1 MNIADFK
8 ASLSSC
14 NYEQIKFINDRLD
27 KYLNQLF
34 LPKIQQEILKQ
45 QVKRELE
52 ARQGGKK

>member
-14 NYEQIKFINDRLD
+14 NYEQIKFINDQLD

-52 ARQGGKK
+52 ARKGGKK